1 MNRAGYIKGMAV
13 VLVLFAIGLVGYF
26 AFSAAF
32 PDGLERVMEDNG
44 VEEGE
49 PFYIA
54 PLSYG
59 DDYLGALLAGL
70 AGFAITFGLVYL
82 YLKGMKARNK
92 A

>member
-1 MNRAGYIKGMAV
+1 MNRSSYLKAAALVM
-13 VLVLFAIGLVGYF
+13 VLFAIGLVGYF

-44 VEEGE
+44 IEEGE
-49 PFYIA
+49 PFYTA

-59 DDYLGALLAGL
+59 EDYWGALLAGL

>member
-1 MNRAGYIKGMAV
+1 MNRTGYLKAMAV

-32 PDGLERVMEDNG
+32 PDGLERVMENNG

-49 PFYIA
+49 PFYTA
-54 PLSYG
+54 PLNYG
-59 DDYLGALLAGL
+59 DGYWGALIAGII
-70 AGFAITFGLVYL
+70 GFTLTFGLVYV

>member
-1 MNRAGYIKGMAV
+1 MNRSGYLKAAAV
-13 VLVLFAIGLVGYF
+13 VMALFAIGLVGYF

-44 VEEGE
+44 LEESE
-49 PFYIA
+49 PFYTA

-59 DDYLGALLAGL
+59 EDYWGALIAGIT
-70 AGFAITFGLVYL
+70 GFAITFGLMYL
-82 YLKGMKARNK
+82 YLRGMKARNK